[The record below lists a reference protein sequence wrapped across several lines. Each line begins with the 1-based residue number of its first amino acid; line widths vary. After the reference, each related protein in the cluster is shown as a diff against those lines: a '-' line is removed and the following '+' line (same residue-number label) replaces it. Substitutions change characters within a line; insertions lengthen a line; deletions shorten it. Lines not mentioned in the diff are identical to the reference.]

1 VVRYVKEKNVQGFMG
16 LCLTP
21 PHTVTPQDQEALT
34 RVLEK
39 YQIKT
44 QVLAA
49 QGTLFI
55 RGSDAFKDLAQN
67 NQEGDSTLEGAW
79 QVLRE
84 TGDQYPLYT
93 RALPEGRG
101 VMFASHSGLLVASG
115 LVTPCLLPE
124 ARAAVLQQGA
134 APDGISLFGFVREL
148 LPGEV
153 ARIKDGQAVIKKRE
167 DIKGL
172 QKENC
177 NGLPLRC
184 GVVPPPLIPLGC
196 YSDHAHTSQRLFEEL
211 TQTHQDVK
219 GYRLFFP
226 DLEKECQENQP
237 RSKIGASLISHE
249 AVSFT
254 AKDFWRL
261 MPEIAKACDE
271 LICDPAV
278 LGAFKI
284 GEAVARDGRSLV
296 MATSDVQDTLD
307 YPAKGYVGRLKRT
320 TYHLEHDGSLAS
332 QSRVMCRRVE
342 SALKAFLAQGV
353 PSVSFVPFST
363 QRTKVNPFETL
374 LKLWIQEKNHRLASL
389 MARQECILELM
400 PREEIKDLF
409 VQNDKKSL
417 FVAWELIFY
426 ALWHQIYIQGRD
438 PIPDTLAML
447 ARA

>member
-1 VVRYVKEKNVQGFMG
+1 MG

-55 RGSDAFKDLAQN
+55 TGSDAFKDLAQN
-67 NQEGDSTLEGAW
+67 NQENAPALEDIW

-84 TGDQYPLYT
+84 TQDQYPLYT

-101 VMFASHSGLLVASG
+101 VMFASHSGLLMASG
-115 LVTPCLLPE
+115 LVTPCLLPA

-134 APDGISLFGFVREL
+134 SPDGMSLFGFVREL

-153 ARIKDGQAVIKKRE
+153 ACIQDGQALIKKKD
-167 DIKGL
+167 DIKGV
-172 QKENC
+172 QKEIC
-177 NGLPLRC
+177 HGLPLRC
-184 GVVPPPLIPLGC
+184 GVVPSPHTPLGC
-196 YSDHAHTSQRLFEEL
+196 YLDHAHVSQRLLEEL
-211 TQTHQDVK
+211 TRTHQDVK

-237 RSKIGASLISHE
+237 RSEIGASLISHE
-249 AVSFT
+249 AVPFT

-261 MPEIAKACDE
+261 MPEIAKVCDE
-271 LICDPAV
+271 LTCDPAV

-284 GEAVARDGRSLV
+284 GEAVAQDRRALV
-296 MATSDVQDTLD
+296 MATSNAQGTLD

-332 QSRVMCRRVE
+332 RSRVMSLGVE

-353 PSVSFVPFST
+353 PSVSFVPLPI
-363 QRTKVNPFETL
+363 QRTKENPFETL